1 MQRGR
6 RIAFDY
12 GDVRIG
18 VAASDADSII
28 CSPLTTLKSSDKS
41 LTKNIKQILD
51 EIQPIQI
58 FVGKPALLSGEDG
71 AATDKAMAFAD
82 LLRGITDIEVIMVD
96 ERLSTVS
103 AARNLR
109 ESGMNARDS
118 KASIDM
124 EAAAGI
130 LDFAISSKLGIALTT
145 KAFAI

>member
-18 VAASDADSII
+18 VATSDADSVI
-28 CSPLTTLKSSDKS
+28 CSPLTTLKSSDMSLLKS
-41 LTKNIKQILD
+41 ISEIFL

-58 FVGKPALLSGEDG
+58 FVGRPVLLSGKDG
-71 AATDKAMAFAD
+71 AATDKAVAFAD
-82 LLRGITDIEVIMVD
+82 VLRGITEIEVIMID

-109 ESGMNARDS
+109 EAGKSAKDS
-118 KASIDM
+118 KDSIDM
-124 EAAAGI
+124 AAAVGI
-130 LDFAISSKLGIALTT
+130 LEFAIDLEKR
-145 KAFAI
+145 K

>member
-41 LTKNIKQILD
+41 LLKSITEIFLD
-51 EIQPIQI
+51 IQPVQI
-58 FVGKPALLSGEDG
+58 FVGRPALLSGKDG
-71 AATDKAMAFAD
+71 AATDKALAFAD
-82 LLRGITDIEVIMVD
+82 VLRGITDVEVIMVD

-109 ESGMNARDS
+109 ESGRNAKDS
-118 KASIDM
+118 KDSIDM
-124 EAAAGI
+124 AAAVGI
-130 LDFAISSKLGIALTT
+130 LEFAIDLEKR
-145 KAFAI
+145 K

>member
-1 MQRGR
+1 MMQRGR

-18 VAASDADSII
+18 VATSDADSII

-41 LTKNIKQILD
+41 LLKSIAEIFL

-58 FVGKPALLSGEDG
+58 FVGRPALLSGKDG
-71 AATDKAMAFAD
+71 TATDKAVAFAD
-82 LLRGITDIEVIMVD
+82 VLRGITEIEVIMID

-109 ESGMNARDS
+109 EAGKSAKDS
-118 KASIDM
+118 KDSIDM
-124 EAAAGI
+124 AAAVGI
-130 LDFAISSKLGIALTT
+130 LEFAIDLEKR
-145 KAFAI
+145 K

>member
-1 MQRGR
+1 MMQRGR

-41 LTKNIKQILD
+41 LLKSITEIFL

-58 FVGKPALLSGEDG
+58 FVGRPALLSGKDG
-71 AATDKAMAFAD
+71 AATDKAIAFAE

-109 ESGMNARDS
+109 ESGKNAKDA
-118 KASIDM
+118 KNSIDM
-124 EAAAGI
+124 AAAVGI
-130 LDFAISSKLGIALTT
+130 LEFAIDLEKR
-145 KAFAI
+145 K

>member
-28 CSPLTTLKSSDKS
+28 CSPLTTLKSSDKYLLKS
-41 LTKNIKQILD
+41 ITEIFLD
-51 EIQPIQI
+51 IEPIQI
-58 FVGKPALLSGEDG
+58 FVGRPALLSGKDG
-71 AATDKAMAFAD
+71 AATDKAVAFAD
-82 LLRGITDIEVIMVD
+82 LLRGITDVEIIMVD

-109 ESGMNARDS
+109 ESGKNAKDS
-118 KASIDM
+118 KESIDM
-124 EAAAGI
+124 AAAVGI
-130 LDFAISSKLGIALTT
+130 LEFAIDLEKR
-145 KAFAI
+145 K

>member
-6 RIAFDY
+6 RIAFDF

-18 VAASDADSII
+18 VATSDADSII
-28 CSPLTTLKSSDKS
+28 CSPLTTLNSSDKS
-41 LTKNIKQILD
+41 LLKSITEIFL

-58 FVGKPALLSGEDG
+58 FVGRPALLSGKDG
-71 AATDKAMAFAD
+71 AATDKAVAFAD

-109 ESGMNARDS
+109 ESGKNAKDA
-118 KASIDM
+118 KDSIDM
-124 EAAAGI
+124 AAAVGI
-130 LDFAISSKLGIALTT
+130 LEFAIDLEKR
-145 KAFAI
+145 K

>member
-41 LTKNIKQILD
+41 LLKSITEIFL

-58 FVGKPALLSGEDG
+58 FVGRPALLSGKDG
-71 AATDKAMAFAD
+71 AATDKAIAFAE

-109 ESGMNARDS
+109 ESGKNAKDA
-118 KASIDM
+118 KNSIDM
-124 EAAAGI
+124 AAAVGI
-130 LDFAISSKLGIALTT
+130 LEFAIDLEKR
-145 KAFAI
+145 K